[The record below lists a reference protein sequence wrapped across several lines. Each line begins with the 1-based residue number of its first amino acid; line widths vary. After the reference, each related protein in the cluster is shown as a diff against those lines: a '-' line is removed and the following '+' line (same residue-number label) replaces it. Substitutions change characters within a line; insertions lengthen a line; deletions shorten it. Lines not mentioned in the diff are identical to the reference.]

1 MSSHVSK
8 VPRFG
13 GTYGDRIGVNAN
25 SPGYGTSLPVS
36 RMGLQISRI
45 KLNFELLF
53 AVVWNL
59 ARFLA
64 KKHFFDAGERESP
77 DHLDLQRLASLHCS
91 TYDGLS
97 SSVRYVL
104 NPAVC
109 VFYQVLAL

>member
-8 VPRFG
+8 APRFG

-36 RMGLQISRI
+36 GMGLQISWI

-64 KKHFFDAGERESP
+64 KMHFFYDEERVSGSFRSTKFGIP
-77 DHLDLQRLASLHCS
+77 SLVN
-91 TYDGLS
+91 L
-97 SSVRYVL
+97 RR
-104 NPAVC
+104 P
-109 VFYQVLAL
+109 